1 MRLQR
6 EREEGVALPAREPRR
21 QKGGGGLMLVLAEE
35 VEAEESQVVGDAPA
49 RGCWKDRSLVGD
61 CPRGA
66 VLACQD
72 PGGTCA
78 L

>member
-1 MRLQR
+1 M
-6 EREEGVALPAREPRR
+6 ALPAREPRR